1 MTEEKLIEEEIE
13 ETTEF
18 TEPAEL
24 EKVIVNDE
32 VIGLLKDLNEKFDS
46 KIQNDE
52 WKNKKYDEMHS
63 LMLKYQDDMLAKTID
78 PLLKSIIQLSDS
90 IKKDIKFYNT
100 DEANE
105 DLCNILYGITE
116 QIDTILF
123 DYDIEPY
130 SADMGVVNSKEQ
142 KIIKT
147 ILTDDEGINNHVAE
161 ILTTGY
167 KKGDKIFRME
177 RVNIYKY
184 FKTEDNE
191 NE

>member
-1 MTEEKLIEEEIE
+1 MSEDKKMINEEIDNTKE
-13 ETTEF
+13 IIEKEIVTENN
-18 TEPAEL
+18 E
-24 EKVIVNDE
+24 IVSM
-32 VIGLLKDLNEKFDS
+32 LKELNEKFDS

-78 PLLKSIIQLSDS
+78 PVLKSIIQLSDS
-90 IKKDIKFYNT
+90 VKKDVKFYKADVQNQ
-100 DEANE
+100 E
-105 DLCNILYGITE
+105 LCNILFGITE
-116 QIDTILF
+116 QIDAILF

-130 SADMGVVNSKEQ
+130 TTALGVVNPKEQ
-142 KIIKT
+142 KIVKT
-147 ILTDDEGINNHVAE
+147 ITTLNEDENNCVAE

-167 KKGDKIFRME
+167 KKNDKIFRME

-184 FKTEDNE
+184 SKLEESE